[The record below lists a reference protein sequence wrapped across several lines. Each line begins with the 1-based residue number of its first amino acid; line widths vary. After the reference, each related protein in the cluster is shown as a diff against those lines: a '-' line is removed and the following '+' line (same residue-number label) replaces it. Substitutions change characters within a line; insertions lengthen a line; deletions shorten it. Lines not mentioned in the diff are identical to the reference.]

1 MVGEAKARRVARV
14 SSIRFE
20 ASFGRA
26 SEGKYESRLTM
37 ARWYD
42 IDCVDRDVRLFRST
56 KSVLQSNYKNG

>member
-14 SSIRFE
+14 SSIHFE
-20 ASFGRA
+20 ASFDRA

-37 ARWYD
+37 ARRYD
-42 IDCVDRDVRLFRST
+42 TDCVDRNVRLLWST

>member
-20 ASFGRA
+20 ASFDRA

-37 ARWYD
+37 ARRYD
-42 IDCVDRDVRLFRST
+42 IDCVDRNVRSFRST
-56 KSVLQSNYKNG
+56 KLVSESN

>member
-1 MVGEAKARRVARV
+1 MVGEAKARWIARV

-37 ARWYD
+37 ARRYN
-42 IDCVDRDVRLFRST
+42 IDCVDRNVRSFRST
-56 KSVLQSNYKNG
+56 KPVSESN